1 MTFTV
6 DIHHHMLPDFFWRA
20 TNEGDHPVGGIAPPP
35 WSRASMLS
43 FLDDAGIDVAVT
55 SISTPGVHTGDDAGA
70 RALAW
75 RCNELAAE
83 LTRGRPDRFGSF
95 ACLPLPDV
103 DGALA
108 ELAYALD
115 DLRLDGVVLF
125 SNARG
130 IYLGDP
136 RFTPL
141 FDELQRRRAVVF
153 VLPNPSP
160 DPSAHALGLPD
171 SLIDFT
177 ADTTR
182 AIAKLHYSNTFAR
195 TPDVRYVFAHAG
207 GTVPYLAGRFGIVD
221 EMRVI
226 PGAETCATA
235 AETFRRLY
243 WDTAL
248 SWSDPV
254 LRMLRDVVGI
264 DHVLFGSD
272 YPYLRR
278 DLTSSTP
285 SPTSRPMRPP
295 EQDEDA
301 MASTEKARRNHDELF
316 PDRISTLAQTDP
328 ELIEQFDNFAFDE
341 VLADSD
347 LEIRTR
353 LMVQLASLIACQA
366 VSEFRVIAG
375 AGLTIGLTPV
385 YDVVYEADQHL
396 PRRRPGCRAGPGCA
410 GSGRFPG

>member
-1 MTFTV
+1 VTFTV

-35 WSRASMLS
+35 WSRASTLS

-55 SISTPGVHTGDDAGA
+55 SVSTPGVHTGDDTAA
-70 RALAW
+70 RVLAR

-83 LTRGRPDRFGSF
+83 MIRDRPDRFGGF

-130 IYLGDP
+130 TYLGDT

-153 VLPNPSP
+153 VHPNPSP

-182 AIAKLHYSNTFAR
+182 AIAQLHYSNTFAR
-195 TPDVRYVFAHAG
+195 TPDVTFVFSHAG
-207 GTVPYLAGRFGIVD
+207 GTVPYLAGRFCIVD

-226 PGAETCATA
+226 PGAEARATA

-248 SWSDPV
+248 SWNNQV
-254 LRMLRDVVGI
+254 LRMLRDVAGI
-264 DHVLFGSD
+264 DRVLFGSD
-272 YPYLRR
+272 YPYLCR
-278 DLTSSTP
+278 DLAVSC
-285 SPTSRPMRPP
+285 RQYI
-295 EQDEDA
+295 EA
-301 MASTEKARRNHDELF
+301 N
-316 PDRISTLAQTDP
+316 P
-328 ELIEQFDNFAFDE
+328 ELSTSERTA
-341 VLADSD
+341 VLGGTATK
-347 LEIRTR
+347 LIPR
-353 LMVQLASLIACQA
+353 L
-366 VSEFRVIAG
+366 
-375 AGLTIGLTPV
+375 AGLRSRSV
-385 YDVVYEADQHL
+385 
-396 PRRRPGCRAGPGCA
+396 
-410 GSGRFPG
+410 